1 MAEPGLYTFYFAV
14 VIYFVIWVGV
24 GVGGIVLL
32 VTLFELCDQISMF
45 WSAD

>member
-14 VIYFVIWVGV
+14 VIYFIIWVGV
-24 GVGGIVLL
+24 GGGIVLL
-32 VTLFELCDQISMF
+32 ITLFELCDQISMF